1 MIPLVFLAGAG
12 VPAGGVL
19 LVVAL
24 RGTPPRRRRD
34 RRVTDLGR
42 RATVAVVVGVVAGL
56 VTRWPVVALLSTATA
71 WTAPSLWGS
80 KKALGRSK
88 AITEAVAG
96 WAELMRDTLAAGV
109 GLEGAIVRSAPL
121 APDAIRPAVVDL
133 ATRLEGHESTVSAL
147 RAFALAVGDPTADLL
162 VAALVEAAE
171 RPVRNLSR
179 LLGALAASAREEAAS
194 QSKVITE
201 RENILGSVRLTMG
214 LVLALAGGLLVFQR
228 AYLAPY
234 GTAFGQVMLAVI
246 GGVFFGAFW
255 LLAALSKMGGSERL
269 VGSAR

>member
-1 MIPLVFLAGAG
+1 MIPLVFVAGAG
-12 VPAGGVL
+12 VPAGVAL
-19 LVVAL
+19 LVLAL
-24 RGTPPRRRRD
+24 RGTPTWRPARRSASR
-34 RRVTDLGR
+34 LGR
-42 RATVAVVVGVVAGL
+42 RAAVAAVAGL
-56 VTRWPVVALLSTATA
+56 IAGLITRWPVVALLAAAAA

-80 KKALGRSK
+80 KRALLRSK
-88 AITEAVAG
+88 EVTEAVAG

-121 APDAIRPAVVDL
+121 APDAIRAQAVNL
-133 ATRLEGHESTVSAL
+133 AARLEGHESTVSAL
-147 RAFALAVGDPTADLL
+147 RAFALAVGDPTADLM

-201 RENILGSVRLTMG
+201 RANILGSVRLT
-214 LVLALAGGLLVFQR
+214 VAIVVALAVGLLVFQR

-234 GTAFGQVMLAVI
+234 GSALGQVMLGLI
-246 GGVFFGAFW
+246 GLIFFGAFW
-255 LLAALSKMGGSERL
+255 LLATLAKVGNADRML
-269 VGSAR
+269 GSAT